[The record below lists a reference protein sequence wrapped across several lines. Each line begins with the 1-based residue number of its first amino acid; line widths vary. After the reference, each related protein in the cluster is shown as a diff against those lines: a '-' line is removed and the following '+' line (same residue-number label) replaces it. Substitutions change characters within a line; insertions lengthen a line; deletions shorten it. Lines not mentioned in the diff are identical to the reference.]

1 MMLSSA
7 ISIVLSKEIQI
18 PRIIILSVGSI
29 IAIIHTQPYVFI
41 TIFNQCFINDEFGY
55 LLSFL
60 RYYLTWLVM
69 LNPIP
74 NRNMVSFDKRS
85 RQSF

>member
-7 ISIVLSKEIQI
+7 ISIVLSKEIRI

-55 LLSFL
+55 FGFLLKYPLWFIS
-60 RYYLTWLVM
+60 
-69 LNPIP
+69 LNPVP
-74 NRNMVSFDKRS
+74 NRNMVSSDERS

>member
-41 TIFNQCFINDEFGY
+41 TIFNQCRINCNRQFYCKYNDASISPATR
-55 LLSFL
+55 SFEHPAY
-60 RYYLTWLVM
+60 RDCA
-69 LNPIP
+69 
-74 NRNMVSFDKRS
+74 SDS
-85 RQSF
+85 